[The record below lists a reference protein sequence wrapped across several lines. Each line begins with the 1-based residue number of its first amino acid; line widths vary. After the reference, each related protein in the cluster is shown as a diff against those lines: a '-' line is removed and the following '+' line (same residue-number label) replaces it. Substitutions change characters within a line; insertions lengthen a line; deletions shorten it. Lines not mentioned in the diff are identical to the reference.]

1 MKQFENERPTDKIEK
16 KLQKNR
22 IDVLF
27 FPIFVL
33 GGLKCFYRILII
45 FFIKKG

>member
-1 MKQFENERPTDKIEK
+1 MKQFERPRDRKK
-16 KLQKNR
+16 KLQNNR